1 MSRVDLTGVAA
12 VDVETATGSPSS
24 VCQIGVAAI
33 LDGKITS
40 RSWLVKPPGNRYDIK
55 NVGIHGI
62 TAEDTVSSPAFPEA
76 WAQAVDFIGG
86 RTVIAHNAEFDMN
99 CINAAMTHY
108 EQPEPAFGSIGC
120 TLRMAHL
127 VWPERTKSYR
137 LTTLSQ
143 ELGIEQKAHD
153 AGSDAAATLAL
164 AQHLAA
170 EWSKGTA
177 VDLIQ
182 ASNRGWRERSQQAM
196 RRVSRG
202 STNPPS
208 TRQVDLMKKLLGE
221 RGIDDRQVLPLL
233 KTSGQM
239 SRLIDALF
247 EEKRDAHR
255 NDLNYRA
262 KFDKKLRR
270 VIDEG

>member
-12 VDVETATGSPSS
+12 VGVETATSCPSS
-24 VCQIGVAAI
+24 VCQVGVAVI
-33 LDGKITS
+33 RDSKIAS

-62 TAEDTVSSPAFPEA
+62 TAEDTVSSPGFPEA

-99 CINAAMTHY
+99 CINASMTHF
-108 EQPEPAFGSIGC
+108 EQPEPAFGSVGC

-137 LTTLSQ
+137 LTALCQ
-143 ELGIEQKAHD
+143 GLGIEQKAHD
-153 AGSDAAATLAL
+153 AGSDAMATLAL

-182 ASNRGWRERSQQAM
+182 ASHRGWRERSQQAM
-196 RRVSRG
+196 RRISRG

-208 TRQVDLMKKLLGE
+208 SRQVEIMKKLLDELGHPPSVP
-221 RGIDDRQVLPLL
+221 RQVGSP
-233 KTSGQM
+233 
-239 SRLIDALF
+239 SRPH
-247 EEKRDAHR
+247 EEA
-255 NDLNYRA
+255 A
-262 KFDKKLRR
+262 
-270 VIDEG
+270 G